1 MGSPGVKNG
10 TFIKHFINNIDHF
23 LEGLFFEILGRT
35 KRGEKR
41 RMRTSGIA
49 GRYGRESHFEE
60 KQIRTYDK
68 YEENGKHIIRKCEIL
83 KQICCLDRKQLTKMI
98 TTRGEHSSYRA
109 IRNDQKW
116 RTWRGD
122 RSSSNIAHSDAGR
135 PELRDVPHGMFGNMN
150 FAKQMGD
157 K

>member
-1 MGSPGVKNG
+1 MFYVKKTPG
-10 TFIKHFINNIDHF
+10 FIS
-23 LEGLFFEILGRT
+23 EILGRT
-35 KRGEKR
+35 RRGEKGW
-41 RMRTSGIA
+41 MRTSGVA

-60 KQIRTYDK
+60 EKVRNYDK
-68 YEENGKHIIRKCEIL
+68 YAENGRQIIRKYEIL
-83 KQICCLDRKQLTKMI
+83 KQNICLDIEHLTEMS
-98 TTRGEHSSYRA
+98 TTRGEHLSFTA

-135 PELRDVPHGMFGNMN
+135 AELRDVPHGMFGNMN
-150 FAKQMGD
+150 FAKQMGN

>member
-1 MGSPGVKNG
+1 MDAYERNR
-10 TFIKHFINNIDHF
+10 
-23 LEGLFFEILGRT
+23 RT
-35 KRGEKR
+35 LRTGESFR
-41 RMRTSGIA
+41 RKKVRN
-49 GRYGRESHFEE
+49 
-60 KQIRTYDK
+60 YDK
-68 YEENGKHIIRKCEIL
+68 YEENGRQIIRKCEIL
-83 KQICCLDRKQLTKMI
+83 KQNVFLDIKNLTEMS
-98 TTRGEHSSYRA
+98 TTRGEHLSFTA

-150 FAKQMGD
+150 FTRQRGD